1 MSKIVHMPSKSNDV
15 DVIKIK
21 KDKIMINDIECE
33 AMDLDEFIAKL
44 DISKEAEERFVKGLL
59 ETIKEECMSNWKVA
73 KMFREVFN
81 AKK

>member
-44 DISKEAEERFVKGLL
+44 DISKEAEERFAKGLL
-59 ETIKEECMSNWKVA
+59 EAIKEQCKNDLKFM
-73 KMFREVFN
+73 KMFSEMFKT
-81 AKK
+81 KK